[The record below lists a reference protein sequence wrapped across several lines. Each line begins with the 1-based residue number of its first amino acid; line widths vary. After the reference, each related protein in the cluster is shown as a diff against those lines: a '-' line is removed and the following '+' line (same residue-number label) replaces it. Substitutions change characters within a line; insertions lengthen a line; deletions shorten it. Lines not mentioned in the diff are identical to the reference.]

1 MVICLWVLMPF
12 SLFVLFCCSK
22 ICLSYDCRVIFH
34 LIKVVC
40 IESGLFRLRFPINVN
55 HHLTVMLAETRP
67 FVNFSFFFE
76 PKWGRLVAIFVL
88 WMFDDLFIALV
99 ELSWDSFCSG

>member
-67 FVNFSFFFE
+67 FVNFSFFFFFFFNRSGE
-76 PKWGRLVAIFVL
+76 GWWQF
-88 WMFDDLFIALV
+88 
-99 ELSWDSFCSG
+99 LSFGCLMTSLLL